1 MKADYLKNSRGVK
14 IVSLVMVFLLAL
26 IVIRLAMPDS
36 IISIKLD
43 QITEKIL
50 HLFNSGLAGSL
61 LQHIM

>member
-1 MKADYLKNSRGVK
+1 
-14 IVSLVMVFLLAL
+14 
-26 IVIRLAMPDS
+26 VIRLAMPDS